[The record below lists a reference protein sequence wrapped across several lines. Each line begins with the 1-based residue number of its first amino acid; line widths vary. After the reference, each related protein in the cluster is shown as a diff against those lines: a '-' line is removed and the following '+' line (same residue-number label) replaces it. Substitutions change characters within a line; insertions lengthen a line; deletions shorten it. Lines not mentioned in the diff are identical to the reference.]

1 MSLIS
6 KINIKVLYVIF
17 TLFILSMLIFPV
29 FSLANYAEPL
39 IFGMPFIMVWVL
51 FWIIIEFLGLI
62 VFVKLD
68 KEEVPTQE
76 ITSSV
81 GTSSLAKDIED

>member
-1 MSLIS
+1 MCIRDR
-6 KINIKVLYVIF
+6 
-17 TLFILSMLIFPV
+17 FILSMLIFPV

-62 VFVKLD
+62 VFVKID
-68 KEEVPTQE
+68 
-76 ITSSV
+76 
-81 GTSSLAKDIED
+81 KDIED

>member
-1 MSLIS
+1 MNIIS
-6 KINIKVLYVIF
+6 KINIKILYVIF

-29 FSLANYAEPL
+29 FSLANYTEPL

-62 VFVKLD
+62 VFVKID
-68 KEEVPTQE
+68 
-76 ITSSV
+76 
-81 GTSSLAKDIED
+81 KDIED

>member
-1 MSLIS
+1 MNIIS
-6 KINIKVLYVIF
+6 KINIKILYVIF

-51 FWIIIEFLGLI
+51 FWIIIELLGLI
-62 VFVKLD
+62 VFVKID
-68 KEEVPTQE
+68 
-76 ITSSV
+76 
-81 GTSSLAKDIED
+81 KDIED

>member
-68 KEEVPTQE
+68 KEEVPT
-76 ITSSV
+76 
-81 GTSSLAKDIED
+81 SSLAKDIED

>member
-1 MSLIS
+1 MS

-17 TLFILSMLIFPV
+17 TLFILSMLIFPL

-51 FWIIIEFLGLI
+51 FWIIVEFLGLI
-62 VFVKLD
+62 VFVKID
-68 KEEVPTQE
+68 
-76 ITSSV
+76 
-81 GTSSLAKDIED
+81 KDIED

>member
-1 MSLIS
+1 MNIIS
-6 KINIKVLYVIF
+6 KINIKILFVIF

-62 VFVKLD
+62 VFVKID
-68 KEEVPTQE
+68 
-76 ITSSV
+76 
-81 GTSSLAKDIED
+81 KDIED

>member
-1 MSLIS
+1 MNIIS

-62 VFVKLD
+62 VFVKID
-68 KEEVPTQE
+68 
-76 ITSSV
+76 
-81 GTSSLAKDIED
+81 KDIED

>member
-1 MSLIS
+1 MNLKYDISDIDTDGGKFLNLIS

-51 FWIIIEFLGLI
+51 FWIMIEFLGLI
-62 VFVKLD
+62 VFVTID
-68 KEEVPTQE
+68 
-76 ITSSV
+76 
-81 GTSSLAKDIED
+81 KDIEE

>member
-1 MSLIS
+1 MNIIS
-6 KINIKVLYVIF
+6 KINIKVLFTIF

-29 FSLANYAEPL
+29 LSLANYAEPL

-62 VFVKLD
+62 VFVKID
-68 KEEVPTQE
+68 
-76 ITSSV
+76 
-81 GTSSLAKDIED
+81 KDIED

>member
-1 MSLIS
+1 MGKIRLSLIS

-62 VFVKLD
+62 AFVKID
-68 KEEVPTQE
+68 
-76 ITSSV
+76 
-81 GTSSLAKDIED
+81 KDIED

>member
-1 MSLIS
+1 MSLIF

>member
-1 MSLIS
+1 MNLIS

-39 IFGMPFIMVWVL
+39 IFGMPFIMVWFL

-62 VFVKLD
+62 VFVKID
-68 KEEVPTQE
+68 
-76 ITSSV
+76 
-81 GTSSLAKDIED
+81 KDIED